1 MTPTTLQIDGSGKDG
16 MLVTWEPGQLP
27 VDVTQDA
34 FAAVNAASMLP
45 KSSTKP
51 NALKTAFSA
60 LIEALN
66 IKVRGM
72 PIHITPLREDLIG
85 FEAVRVQKGQVENEH
100 EFVMSV
106 VLEEDSSGKAEVK
119 IAKFEQSIVGQ
130 VALLKSQFED
140 RLTQVYLEEL
150 TFYPVG
156 MISSALQRL
165 IMALGGISLRKAG
178 GAYFLPSQA
187 MDTFNQVA
195 DALEN
200 TEGKL
205 RINTV
210 CFPLKPTER
219 SYRWVLESLDKE
231 VTESLA
237 EIEEELKDLGGSKQ
251 RSNGKETRLEHASAI
266 DQKIS
271 SYESLLNVTLTH
283 LHDAVNKVK
292 CAVEAHNLMEVCS

>member
-27 VDVTQDA
+27 VDLAQQA
-34 FAAVNAASMLP
+34 FTSVNAANLLP

-51 NALKTAFSA
+51 AALKVAFNA

-72 PIHITPLREDLIG
+72 PINITPLRDDLIG

-100 EFVMSV
+100 DFVMSV
-106 VLEEDSSGKAEVK
+106 VLEENSGNAEVK
-119 IAKFEQSIVGQ
+119 IAKFSSIVPMVG
-130 VALLKSQFED
+130 LLKDQFED
-140 RLTQVYLEEL
+140 RLTRVYLEEL
-150 TFYPVG
+150 NFYPVG

-165 IMALGGISLRKAG
+165 ILHLGGISLRKAG
-178 GAYFLPSQA
+178 GAYFLPDSGMA
-187 MDTFNQVA
+187 TFNSVA

-200 TEGKL
+200 SQGKL
-205 RINTV
+205 QINTV

-237 EIEEELKDLGGSKQ
+237 EIEEELKQLGGSKQ
-251 RSNGKETRLEHASAI
+251 RANGKETRLEHASRI

-271 SYESLLNVTLTH
+271 TYESLLNVTLTH
-283 LHDAVNKVK
+283 LHDAVNQVK

>member
-1 MTPTTLQIDGSGKDG
+1 MTPNTLQIDGSGKDG

-27 VDVTQDA
+27 VDMAQQA
-34 FAAVNAASMLP
+34 FTAVNAANLLP

-51 NALKTAFSA
+51 AALRTAFSA

-72 PIHITPLREDLIG
+72 PINITPLREDLIG

-106 VLEEDSSGKAEVK
+106 VLEEDSSGNAQVK
-119 IAKFEQSIVGQ
+119 IAKFDHSIAGP
-130 VALLKSQFED
+130 VAVMQDQFED
-140 RLTQVYLEEL
+140 RLTRVYLEEL
-150 TFYPVG
+150 NFYPVG

-165 IMALGGISLRKAG
+165 IMHLGGISLRKAG
-178 GAYFLPSQA
+178 GAYFLPSSA
-187 MDTFNQVA
+187 MSTFETVA
-195 DALEN
+195 DSLEASQ
-200 TEGKL
+200 GKL

-210 CFPLKPTER
+210 TFPLRPTER

-231 VTESLA
+231 VNESLA

-251 RSNGKETRLEHASAI
+251 RTNGKETRLEHAASI